1 MVKVRF
7 IVQTT
12 TLQLNLTQSF
22 NAIIMLHNYTQIV
35 IAFNTKYS
43 KAFFKFYWSVQIKKI
58 KLY

>member
-1 MVKVRF
+1 MVKVRLV
-7 IVQTT
+7 IQTT

-43 KAFFKFYWSVQIKKI
+43 KAFFFLILLVSPVKKN
-58 KLY
+58 